1 MVGEVEEFLS
11 TRDHVLAG
19 LIAAQTARWS
29 PQIDEDR
36 IWGLIR
42 IVIAQQVSTK
52 SAKTICER
60 VRAKY
65 PRLALGCSSVER
77 IEAEMLR
84 FCGLSPRKAACCA
97 RIANSADQILA
108 DVARGRTWEE
118 ALGGISGIG
127 AWTLAVFR
135 IMILREE
142 NILPTG
148 DLGLNRA
155 VAMHYEQGV
164 GLEELS
170 RRWSPFRSVACWY
183 LWRSLGNP
191 PLG

>member
-52 SAKTICER
+52 SATTICER
-60 VRAKY
+60 VRLRY
-65 PRLALGCSSVER
+65 PKLASGCNVEQ
-77 IEAEMLR
+77 IEIESLR
-84 FCGLSPRKAACCA
+84 SCGLSPRKATCCA
-97 RIANSADQILA
+97 RIANTANQILA
-108 DVARGRTWEE
+108 TVAGGRTWEE
-118 ALGGISGIG
+118 ALSGIAGIG
-127 AWTLAVFR
+127 AWTLALFR
-135 IMILREE
+135 IMILRDV
-142 NILPTG
+142 NILPIG
-148 DLGLNRA
+148 DLGLVRA
-155 VAMHYEQGV
+155 VAVHYGPDAD
-164 GLEELS
+164 LERLS
-170 RRWSPFRSVACWY
+170 QRWSPFRSVACWY